1 MHIGKKLIVFVVVFC
16 LPAVFAVSYSLSMWF
31 EHRVDRLTKD
41 AINSELV
48 AIKAQLNSDI
58 KQLTLLADIYAVPIT
73 ELSPISRVALDEAW
87 RNSII
92 SDSISLFY
100 LNQDKLAVFS
110 PLYDDIFSFDFDQLP
125 QALLMGAEMRAGI
138 YLENNS
144 GFIVS
149 QVPVAEQ
156 KSVLIVKKL
165 TESVLASYGLNGLV
179 NKIYFRPGAA
189 GEHDIIDGEKY
200 IVDLEVTRLFPQQQ
214 LHLEVHFSTET
225 FNKVWLKYDFV
236 TFTILGLLILF
247 TGYIWLKQGFIGP
260 FQRLMAQLSDINPN
274 AQTYKPVEGGG
285 YSEFEVMAE
294 QVNILLEHI
303 FQQKEY
309 VKITL
314 ESIAEAV
321 ILTDTHA
328 KVVYLNP
335 QAERM
340 LNFKGAKA
348 VGTSIDALLKT
359 DKTIKGEI
367 LSVMASQDRQ
377 IGLNKHIFKTD
388 TAIVVERSISNLL
401 NHKQEVLGAVI
412 VLRDITQ
419 EVKLNRLLRLRA
431 NIDPITSLLN
441 RRAFEDK
448 LAGFSKNA
456 QSFAICYFDLEQFK
470 LINDS
475 CGHSAGDQM
484 LATVAKEIKSCLNQE
499 DLLARLGGDEFVLA
513 IRDRSAAEVAQTVK
527 LVISRVSQQVLHHN
541 GCHYRVGISAGIAI
555 ARAPYIASKE
565 LVKDADIACLAA
577 KRKGSN
583 QIHFYDDKD
592 KESVCQR
599 NAPMWAVRISQAIE
613 HNELLLYY
621 QEIKGMGT
629 GVSRQRM
636 EILLRI
642 QEPNGRILAPAQFI
656 EAAERFKLM
665 NDVDKEVIRKTFLW
679 LSLNEDIWDD
689 HCVSINLSGNSLGA
703 EGMVEY
709 ITEQFKRFEI
719 PSICV
724 CFEITE
730 TSAIQNHD
738 RAMDMIKQLRKLGFS
753 FALDDFGSGFASYGY
768 LKELP
773 VDYVKIDGCFVK
785 NLATNAKDFA
795 IVKSIHDVCGV
806 MGIETVAE
814 FVENQDIIDKL
825 ETIGINYAQGYAIGR
840 PKPLCHYVKSRPR
853 QIEPARL
860 VSEVRRLRA

>member
-377 IGLNKHIFKTD
+377 TGLNKHIFKTD

>member
-377 IGLNKHIFKTD
+377 TGLNKHIFKTD

-484 LATVAKEIKSCLNQE
+484 LTTVAKEIKSCLNQE

-730 TSAIQNHD
+730 TRAIQNHD